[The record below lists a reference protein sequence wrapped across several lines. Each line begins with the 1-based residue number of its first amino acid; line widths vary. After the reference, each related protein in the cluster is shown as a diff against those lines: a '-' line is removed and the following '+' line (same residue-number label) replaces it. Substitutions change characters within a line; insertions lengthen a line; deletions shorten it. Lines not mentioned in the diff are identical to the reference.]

1 MRRHSS
7 VEPRRVIFI
16 GVEGESE
23 RAFVR
28 FLERCCRDED
38 LHLSVN
44 IKLTR
49 GGDSVA
55 VVEEAGRH
63 LARRAARTEIE
74 SRLVLL
80 DRDRIEGDR
89 KAGRDAQTVAAK
101 WDLQLVHQCPQHEGL
116 LWRLHPGQE
125 QRQVKAR
132 IALTE
137 LRRVWPEYSKPA
149 TADELRRR
157 FSLSDLRRAA
167 RYDKELRR
175 LLAVLGL

>member
-28 FLERCCRDED
+28 FLQRCCRDEG
-38 LHLSVN
+38 LHLSVR

-49 GGDSVA
+49 GGDSVS

-63 LARRAARTEIE
+63 LARREERREIE

-80 DRDRIEGDR
+80 DRDRVEEIGKPVVMR
-89 KAGRDAQTVAAK
+89 R
-101 WDLQLVHQCPQHEGL
+101 P
-116 LWRLHPGQE
+116 
-125 QRQVKAR
+125 
-132 IALTE
+132 
-137 LRRVWPEYSKPA
+137 LRPSGIC
-149 TADELRRR
+149 
-157 FSLSDLRRAA
+157 SLSISVRNTR
-167 RYDKELRR
+167 
-175 LLAVLGL
+175 GFC

>member
-80 DRDRIEGDR
+80 DRSSFTGSPAGNPRVGVKVLVRRADR
-89 KAGRDAQTVAAK
+89 KGA
-101 WDLQLVHQCPQHEGL
+101 
-116 LWRLHPGQE
+116 
-125 QRQVKAR
+125 
-132 IALTE
+132 
-137 LRRVWPEYSKPA
+137 
-149 TADELRRR
+149 
-157 FSLSDLRRAA
+157 
-167 RYDKELRR
+167 
-175 LLAVLGL
+175 

>member
-23 RAFVR
+23 RAFVP

-38 LHLSVN
+38 LHLSAN

-74 SRLVLL
+74 VFIYRV
-80 DRDRIEGDR
+80 
-89 KAGRDAQTVAAK
+89 
-101 WDLQLVHQCPQHEGL
+101 
-116 LWRLHPGQE
+116 PGGKSACWGKGFGAPC
-125 QRQVKAR
+125 R
-132 IALTE
+132 
-137 LRRVWPEYSKPA
+137 
-149 TADELRRR
+149 
-157 FSLSDLRRAA
+157 
-167 RYDKELRR
+167 
-175 LLAVLGL
+175 